1 MEARED
7 RLVWLRRARWRL
19 RGAWAA
25 PAFVLFTLAGT
36 VILRRLPFT
45 GETAPGTMAAFLI
58 AAFLNLLIVAV
69 LAPLA
74 GLWLRRRDPTLPAF
88 AARDRAAVAALA
100 GACALL
106 LAGGLLHRGTVRD
119 ERDRL
124 EAQAVAAARWFARE
138 APSAWRAGAGAMTTW
153 KPGRDFYRTCIP
165 ATEAG
170 KAVCVFVSTDQ
181 SPPGITR
188 DDSQE
193 PNELLAG
200 PLADVVRIRPRD
212 VGSGS

>member
-100 GACALL
+100 GA
-106 LAGGLLHRGTVRD
+106 
-119 ERDRL
+119 
-124 EAQAVAAARWFARE
+124 
-138 APSAWRAGAGAMTTW
+138 
-153 KPGRDFYRTCIP
+153 
-165 ATEAG
+165 
-170 KAVCVFVSTDQ
+170 
-181 SPPGITR
+181 
-188 DDSQE
+188 
-193 PNELLAG
+193 
-200 PLADVVRIRPRD
+200 
-212 VGSGS
+212 